1 MKKTFKI
8 VAITSVLCALAF
20 SATLFSCKKVTD
32 GIRVKVNTDI
42 FTSPIGVHFVNY
54 NTTSGTR
61 PTDFSIKISGK
72 DAALVYTSDGGSN
85 YNVFGGFISLAV
97 YKSAAPSPTHPVNF
111 TITGSISGFA
121 PIVYQVSITSDSAVS
136 IIVPVIEYANP
147 PANTVVLSTQ
157 VGLTGNASPAKAL
170 TAVATPTLAN
180 PATINIANGT
190 TFKDASGNVI
200 SGNTL
205 GVVATQ
211 YGTDSFNSIPGGLSP
226 TDVLDINGSPI
237 PGGVRFESAGSLAM
251 QMNVDGVPVKSF
263 GTPLQVNMP
272 IDASLLNLATGNTVA
287 AGDVIPVWSM
297 DETTGQFKNEGNA
310 TVALTGGKLVATFPV
325 SHLSVWNL
333 AWPSNPCPTPLH
345 LTINTSDPNYS
356 GGNYRIAI
364 IALPINGN
372 GAPHVVGQPIV
383 TSIYNGMTIDI
394 TNTPTNVQGEIV
406 IYGPT
411 GPSTSGVIAGSAISF
426 CSTNSTTITVPVPSP
441 SVAIHVITQFVGYCT
456 DKQVT
461 ANLTGTFS
469 YTSKPDALDFGNVNV
484 RNGYTRFSILE
495 GSAYTINAIYN
506 NKPYTADI
514 TFTKTNFKFPGNSSI
529 TNGIASYDANA
540 NVLALSGQLN
550 FSCK

>member
-97 YKSAAPSPTHPVNF
+97 DKSAAPSPTHPVNF

-136 IIVPVIEYANP
+136 IVVPVIEYANP
-147 PANTVVLSTQ
+147 PANIVVLSTQ
-157 VGLTGNASPAKAL
+157 VALTGNASPAKTL
-170 TAVATPTLAN
+170 TPAATPTLAN

-211 YGTDSFNSIPGGLSP
+211 YGTDSINSAQSIPGGLSP

-263 GTPLQVNMP
+263 GTPLMVNMP
-272 IDASLLNLATGNTVA
+272 IDANLLNLATGNTVV
-287 AGDVIPVWSM
+287 AGDAIPVWSM

-310 TVALTGGKLVATFPV
+310 TVAFTGGKLVATFQV

-345 LTINTSDPNYS
+345 LTINTSDPNFS

-364 IALPINGN
+364 AAIQN
-372 GAPHVVGQPIV
+372 GAAHIIGQPIV

-394 TNTPTNVQGEIV
+394 LNAPTNVQGAII
-406 IYGPT
+406 IYG
-411 GPSTSGVIAGSAISF
+411 STSIGAFAAIATGTVFF
-426 CSTNSTTITVPVPSP
+426 CSTNSGTITVPVPSTIYVQ
-441 SVAIHVITQFVGYCT
+441 SIFTGYCT

-461 ANLTGTFS
+461 ANLTGTIS
-469 YTSKPDALDFGNVNV
+469 YASKTNALDFGSIYVH
-484 RNGYTRFSILE
+484 NGIAKFSIPAN
-495 GSAYTINAIYN
+495 STYTINAIDN
-506 NKPYTADI
+506 GKTYTADV
-514 TFTKTNFKFPGNSSI
+514 TFTRTNFKFPENSSI
-529 TNGIASYDANA
+529 TNGTAAYDANA
-540 NVLALSGQLN
+540 NLLSIAGQLN